1 MPECT
6 NCGTQV
12 GESDNYC
19 SNCGKP
25 QNPTAQ
31 NRLDQKIEKRAN
43 QQASQQTGASQSTNQ
58 RDQRSQREEIIERA
72 GYAFGFIFVVSAISV
87 LPSIGGVF
95 TLLGGILLFPPVR
108 QLSARVFGSPLKAE
122 FNAAVAVVLM
132 LIGTAVHYLL

>member
-31 NRLDQKIEKRAN
+31 NRLDQKIEKRAA
-43 QQASQQTGASQSTNQ
+43 QQASQEAGSSQSTSH
-58 RDQRSQREEIIERA
+58 RSQREELIERA
-72 GYAFGFIFVVSAISV
+72 GYAFGFIFVVSAVSV
-87 LPSIGGVF
+87 LPSPGGVF
-95 TLLGGILLFPPVR
+95 TLLGGLLLFPPVR

-132 LIGTAVHYLL
+132 LIGTAIHYFL

>member
-6 NCGTQV
+6 NCGNQV
-12 GESDNYC
+12 EESDNFC
-19 SNCGKP
+19 SNCGEP
-25 QNPTAQ
+25 QNATAQ
-31 NRLDQKIEKRAN
+31 NRLDEKISKRAT
-43 QQASQQTGASQSTNQ
+43 QQAGSTQTS
-58 RDQRSQREEIIERA
+58 QRSQRDELIERVS
-72 GYAFGFIFVVSAISV
+72 YAFGFIFVVSAISV

-95 TLLGGILLFPPVR
+95 TLLGGILLFPPIR

>member
-31 NRLDQKIEKRAN
+31 NRLDQKIEKRAA
-43 QQASQQTGASQSTNQ
+43 QQASQEAGSSQSTSH
-58 RDQRSQREEIIERA
+58 RSQREELIERA
-72 GYAFGFIFVVSAISV
+72 GYAFGFIFVVSAVSV
-87 LPSIGGVF
+87 LPSPGGVF
-95 TLLGGILLFPPVR
+95 TLLGGLLLFPPVR

-132 LIGTAVHYLL
+132 LIGTAIHYIL

>member
-43 QQASQQTGASQSTNQ
+43 QQATQQTGSSQSTN
-58 RDQRSQREEIIERA
+58 QRSQREEIIERA

-108 QLSARVFGSPLKAE
+108 QLSARVFGSPLKME

-132 LIGTAVHYLL
+132 LIGTAIHYLL

>member
-12 GESDNYC
+12 GESANFC
-19 SNCGKP
+19 PNCGKP

-31 NRLDQKIEKRAN
+31 NRLDQKIEKRAS
-43 QQASQQTGASQSTNQ
+43 QQASQQAGSSQSTS
-58 RDQRSQREEIIERA
+58 QRSQREELIERA

-87 LPSIGGVF
+87 LPSLGGVF

>member
-31 NRLDQKIEKRAN
+31 NRLDQKIEKRAA
-43 QQASQQTGASQSTNQ
+43 QQATQQTGSSQSTS
-58 RDQRSQREEIIERA
+58 QRSPREELIERA
-72 GYAFGFIFVVSAISV
+72 GYAFGFIFVVSAVSV
-87 LPSIGGVF
+87 LPSPGGVF
-95 TLLGGILLFPPVR
+95 TLLGGLLLFPPVR
-108 QLSARVFGSPLKAE
+108 QLSARVFGSPLKTE
-122 FNAAVAVVLM
+122 FNAAVAVVFM
-132 LIGTAVHYLL
+132 LIGTAIHYLL

>member
-25 QNPTAQ
+25 QNQTAQ
-31 NRLDQKIEKRAN
+31 NRLDQKITKRAN
-43 QQASQQTGASQSTNQ
+43 QQASQQTGSSQSTN
-58 RDQRSQREEIIERA
+58 QRSQREEIIERA
-72 GYAFGFIFVVSAISV
+72 GYAFGFIFVLSAISV
-87 LPSIGGVF
+87 LPSLGGVF

-132 LIGTAVHYLL
+132 LIGTAIHYLL

>member
-31 NRLDQKIEKRAN
+31 NRLDQKITKRAN
-43 QQASQQTGASQSTNQ
+43 QQATQQAGSSQSTG
-58 RDQRSQREEIIERA
+58 QRSQREELIERA

-87 LPSIGGVF
+87 LPSLGGVF